1 MLDDWKINWEW
12 RDLPPEVWD
21 FIKAHKF
28 FGMIIPKE
36 YGGLGFSPYAHS
48 EVVRKI
54 SSRSLAAAVTVMVPN
69 SLGPGELLM
78 RFGTKEQQQRWL
90 PRLADGRDIPCFG
103 LTSPEAGSDAASM
116 IDSGIICKGNFE
128 GREVLGLRLNWHK
141 RYITLGPVATLLGL
155 AFKAY
160 DPDHLVGQQ
169 EELGITV
176 ALIPTH
182 LPGVEIG
189 HRHLPAMQV
198 FQNGPNWGRDVFI
211 PMDYIIGGQERLG
224 QGWKM
229 LMTALAAGRGI
240 SLPSLSAAGAAYAA
254 RTTGAYARIR
264 EQFNIPI
271 GKFEGIEEPL
281 ARIAGT
287 AYLLDAARR
296 LTCAALNQGHHPAVI
311 SGIMKLQATER
322 MRIAIDDAMDI
333 HGGKAVIDGPQNYM
347 GNLYRS
353 VPVGIT
359 VEGAN
364 ILTRNLIVFGQGAI
378 RAHPYLLRG
387 DERAR
392 RRRTAPRG
400 STPSTRRS
408 GNMSATASPRCSGPG
423 AAAGAAAC
431 SSPAPDAGEATGFYR
446 QLSRYSS
453 AFALCADMALLTLG
467 GALKRKE
474 MLSAR
479 FGDILSELYLLSAA
493 LKRWQD
499 EGRQAAD
506 FAALEWCMASGF
518 RTIENR
524 FAEILANLPNRFVA
538 VILKFL
544 IQPFGARVLGPSD
557 RVVHQCAQLVL
568 EPSAARDRLTPD
580 LSHVDDDRGVAR
592 LEKAFLLVTGA
603 EDIARKMRAAHI
615 HDWQGGASRRASS
628 RKAEGEQIAAA
639 HEAVAKVIEVD
650 DFAPEALSPIY
661 KKPAD
666 VHQFFQELGETEGG
680 KLMARPVYIIDGS
693 RTPFLKARSGPGPF
707 TPVDLAVQCGRPLLA
722 RQPFAPDAFDQVILG
737 CVNVIA
743 DEMNPARVA
752 ALRLGMGEAMVAF
765 TVQINCGSGMQ
776 SIDTGL
782 SLHPRRRLGSDP
794 GRRRGSAELRAA
806 GLAAAGRALVRGPG
820 RRQGHSAARSGGD
833 RESAPGLFQADH
845 RPRARAD
852 RSDHRTQHGADRRSG
867 RPSLRH
873 HPRAIGCLC
882 GRKPQAAGQRAG
894 ARFSQ
899 GRGRDRVRARRQILR
914 S

>member
-1 MLDDWKINWEW
+1 MSFRRDFITKPIFSWARGVLPSMSDTEREALEAGDVWWDADLFTGNPDWSKLLAYAPATLTDEERAFLHGPVDELCAMLDDWKINWEW
-12 RDLPPEVWD
+12 RDLPHEAWD
-21 FIKAHKF
+21 FIRRHKF

-54 SSRSLAAAVTVMVPN
+54 STRSVTAAVTVMVPN

-116 IDSGIICKGNFE
+116 IDTGIICKGQFE
-128 GREVLGLRLNWHK
+128 GREVIGLRLNWHK

-160 DPDHLVGQQ
+160 DPDHLVGQG
-169 EELGITV
+169 EDLGITV

-189 HRHLPAMQV
+189 KRHLPAMQV

-264 EQFNIPI
+264 EQFGISI
-271 GKFEGIEEPL
+271 SKFEGIEEPL
-281 ARIAGT
+281 ARIAGI
-287 AYLLDAARR
+287 AYQLDAARR

-311 SGIMKLQATER
+311 SGIMKLHATER
-322 MRIAIDDAMDI
+322 LRIAIDDAMDI
-333 HGGKAVIDGPQNYM
+333 HGGKAVIDGPQNYL
-347 GNLYRS
+347 GSLYRS
-353 VPVGIT
+353 IPVAIT

-378 RAHPYLLRG
+378 RAHPYLLLEMNALG
-387 DERAR
+387 EADHAKGLDAFDSAFWKHVGHSFATMFRAW
-392 RRRTAPRG
+392 G
-400 STPSTRRS
+400 RS
-408 GNMSATASPRCSGPG
+408 WSGG
-423 AAAGAAAC
+423 IFA
-431 SSPAPDAGEATGFYR
+431 PAPDAGDATQFYR

-499 EGRQAAD
+499 EGRQQAD

-518 RTIENR
+518 KTIESR
-524 FAEILANLPNRFVA
+524 FAEILGNLPNRFVA
-538 VILKFL
+538 LILKFL
-544 IQPFGARVLGPSD
+544 IQPFGARVLGPTD
-557 RVVHQCAQLVL
+557 QIVHLCAQLVL
-568 EPSAARDRLTPD
+568 SPSAARDRLTAD
-580 LSHVDDDRGVAR
+580 LSHVVDDGGVAR
-592 LEKAFLLVTGA
+592 LEKAFLLVTAA
-603 EDIARKMRAAHI
+603 EDISKKMHAARL
-615 HDWQGGASRRASS
+615 HDWKQAVQKGVITQS
-628 RKAEGEQIAAA
+628 EGEKLAAA
-639 HEAVAKVIEVD
+639 NEAVAKVIEVD

-661 KKPAD
+661 RKAAD
-666 VHQFFQELGETEGG
+666 VHQFFQELGE
-680 KLMARPVYIIDGS
+680 
-693 RTPFLKARSGPGPF
+693 
-707 TPVDLAVQCGRPLLA
+707 Q
-722 RQPFAPDAFDQVILG
+722 
-737 CVNVIA
+737 
-743 DEMNPARVA
+743 
-752 ALRLGMGEAMVAF
+752 
-765 TVQINCGSGMQ
+765 
-776 SIDTGL
+776 
-782 SLHPRRRLGSDP
+782 
-794 GRRRGSAELRAA
+794 RAA
-806 GLAAAGRALVRGPG
+806 
-820 RRQGHSAARSGGD
+820 S
-833 RESAPGLFQADH
+833 
-845 RPRARAD
+845 
-852 RSDHRTQHGADRRSG
+852 
-867 RPSLRH
+867 
-873 HPRAIGCLC
+873 
-882 GRKPQAAGQRAG
+882 
-894 ARFSQ
+894 
-899 GRGRDRVRARRQILR
+899 
-914 S
+914 

>member
-1 MLDDWKINWEW
+1 MSFRRDFISKPIFAFARGAMPAMSDTEREALEAGDVWWDADLFTGNPDWSKLLAVAPAALTEEERAFLNGPVDELCAMLDEWKINWEW
-12 RDLPPEVWD
+12 RDLPPQAWA
-21 FIKAHKF
+21 FIKRHKF

-36 YGGLGFSPYAHS
+36 FGGLGFSPYAHS
-48 EVVRKI
+48 EVVRKL
-54 SSRSLAAAVTVMVPN
+54 SSRSLTAAVTVMVPN

-78 RFGTKEQQQRWL
+78 RFGTTEQQQRWL
-90 PRLADGRDIPCFG
+90 PRLAEGIDIPCFG

-116 IDSGIICKGNFE
+116 VDTGIICKGNFD
-128 GREVLGLRLNWHK
+128 GREVVGLRLNWHK

-160 DPDHLVGQQ
+160 DPDHLVGTE

-176 ALIPTH
+176 ALIPTD
-182 LPGVEIG
+182 LPGVDIG
-189 HRHLPAMQV
+189 RRHLPAMQV

-264 EQFNIPI
+264 EQFGISI

-311 SGIMKLQATER
+311 SGIMKLHATER
-322 MRIAIDDAMDI
+322 MRIVIDDAMDI

-347 GNLYRS
+347 GSLYRA

-378 RAHPYLLRG
+378 RAHPFLLEEMNALGEADRAKGLEGFDKAFWSHVGHSFKTMFRAWGRG
-387 DERAR
+387 WTGGMFA
-392 RRRTAPRG
+392 
-400 STPSTRRS
+400 
-408 GNMSATASPRCSGPG
+408 
-423 AAAGAAAC
+423 
-431 SSPAPDAGEATGFYR
+431 PAPDAGEGTRFYR

-499 EGRQAAD
+499 EGRQRED

-544 IQPFGARVLGPSD
+544 IQPFGAKVTGPSD

-568 EPSAARDRLTPD
+568 EPSAARDRLTAD
-580 LSHVDDDRGVAR
+580 LSAVDDDGGVAR
-592 LEKAFLLVTGA
+592 LEKAFRLVTAA
-603 EDIARKMRAAHI
+603 EDVAKQMRAARL
-615 HDWQGGASRRASS
+615 HDWQEAVKKGVITQAQ
-628 RKAEGEQIAAA
+628 GEKLAAA

-661 KKPAD
+661 RKGAD
-666 VHQFFQELGETEGG
+666 VHQFFQELGE
-680 KLMARPVYIIDGS
+680 
-693 RTPFLKARSGPGPF
+693 
-707 TPVDLAVQCGRPLLA
+707 Q
-722 RQPFAPDAFDQVILG
+722 
-737 CVNVIA
+737 
-743 DEMNPARVA
+743 
-752 ALRLGMGEAMVAF
+752 
-765 TVQINCGSGMQ
+765 
-776 SIDTGL
+776 
-782 SLHPRRRLGSDP
+782 
-794 GRRRGSAELRAA
+794 RAA
-806 GLAAAGRALVRGPG
+806 
-820 RRQGHSAARSGGD
+820 S
-833 RESAPGLFQADH
+833 
-845 RPRARAD
+845 
-852 RSDHRTQHGADRRSG
+852 
-867 RPSLRH
+867 
-873 HPRAIGCLC
+873 
-882 GRKPQAAGQRAG
+882 
-894 ARFSQ
+894 
-899 GRGRDRVRARRQILR
+899 
-914 S
+914 

>member
-1 MLDDWKINWEW
+1 MSFRRDYVTKPIFSWARGVLPTMSDTEREALEAGDVWWDADLFTGNPDWSKLLAFAPARLTDEEQAFLHGPVDELCRMLDEWKINWEW
-12 RDLPPEVWD
+12 RDLPPEVWA
-21 FIKAHKF
+21 FIKARKF

-36 YGGLGFSPYAHS
+36 FGGLGFSPYAHS

-54 SSRSLAAAVTVMVPN
+54 SSRSLTAAVTVMVPN

-78 RFGTKEQQQRWL
+78 RFGTKEQQDKWL
-90 PRLADGRDIPCFG
+90 PRLASGQDIPCFG

-116 IDSGIICKGNFE
+116 IDTGIICKGNFE

-160 DPDHLVGQQ
+160 DPDHLVGCE

-182 LPGVEIG
+182 LPGVSIG

-211 PMDYIIGGQERLG
+211 PLDYIIGGQERLG

-264 EQFNIPI
+264 EQFGISI
-271 GKFEGIEEPL
+271 SKFEGIEEPL

-296 LTCAALNQGHHPAVI
+296 LTCAALNEGHHPAVI
-311 SGIMKLQATER
+311 SGIMKLHATER

-333 HGGKAVIDGPQNYM
+333 HGGKAVIDGPQNYL
-347 GNLYRS
+347 GGLYRS

-378 RAHPYLLRG
+378 RAHPYLLQEMNALGEPDRDKG
-387 DERAR
+387 LTAFDTAFWKHVGHSFATMFRAW
-392 RRRTAPRG
+392 G
-400 STPSTRRS
+400 RS
-408 GNMSATASPRCSGPG
+408 WSFGLFA
-423 AAAGAAAC
+423 
-431 SSPAPDAGEATGFYR
+431 PAPDAGDATEFYR

-453 AFALCADMALLTLG
+453 AFALSADMALLTLG

-499 EGRQAAD
+499 EGRQKED
-506 FAALEWCMASGF
+506 IPALQWCMASGF
-518 RTIENR
+518 KTIENR
-524 FAEILANLPNRFVA
+524 FAEIFANLPNRPVA
-538 VILKFL
+538 WLLKFL
-544 IQPFGARVLGPSD
+544 IQPFGARVTGPSD
-557 RVVHQCAQLVL
+557 RVVQQCAQLVL
-568 EPSAARDRLTPD
+568 SPSVARDRLTPD
-580 LSHVDDDRGVAR
+580 LAFVEDDGGIAR
-592 LEKAFLLVTGA
+592 LEKAFRLVTEA
-603 EDIARKMRAAHI
+603 EDAAKQLRAARL
-615 HDWQGGASRRASS
+615 HDWKEAVKKGVITEAD
-628 RKAEGEQIAAA
+628 GEKLAAA

-661 KKPAD
+661 KKSAD
-666 VHQFFQELGETEGG
+666 VHQFFQELGE
-680 KLMARPVYIIDGS
+680 
-693 RTPFLKARSGPGPF
+693 
-707 TPVDLAVQCGRPLLA
+707 Q
-722 RQPFAPDAFDQVILG
+722 
-737 CVNVIA
+737 
-743 DEMNPARVA
+743 
-752 ALRLGMGEAMVAF
+752 
-765 TVQINCGSGMQ
+765 
-776 SIDTGL
+776 
-782 SLHPRRRLGSDP
+782 
-794 GRRRGSAELRAA
+794 RAA
-806 GLAAAGRALVRGPG
+806 
-820 RRQGHSAARSGGD
+820 S
-833 RESAPGLFQADH
+833 
-845 RPRARAD
+845 
-852 RSDHRTQHGADRRSG
+852 
-867 RPSLRH
+867 
-873 HPRAIGCLC
+873 
-882 GRKPQAAGQRAG
+882 
-894 ARFSQ
+894 
-899 GRGRDRVRARRQILR
+899 
-914 S
+914 

>member
-1 MLDDWKINWEW
+1 MSFRRDYMTKPIFSWARGVLPTMSDTEREALEAGDVWWDADLFTGNPDWSKLLAFAPARLTEEEQAFLHGPVDELCRMLDEWKINWEW
-12 RDLPPEVWD
+12 RDLPPEVWA
-21 FIKAHKF
+21 FIKAKKF

-54 SSRSLAAAVTVMVPN
+54 SSRSLTAAVTVMVPN

-78 RFGTKEQQQRWL
+78 RFGTKEQQDKWL
-90 PRLADGRDIPCFG
+90 PRLASGQDIPCFG

-116 IDSGIICKGNFE
+116 IDTGIICKGNFE

-160 DPDHLVGQQ
+160 DPDHLVGSE

-182 LPGVEIG
+182 LPGVSIG

-198 FQNGPNWGRDVFI
+198 FQNGPNWGKDVFI
-211 PMDYIIGGQERLG
+211 PLDYIIGGEARLG

-254 RTTGAYARIR
+254 RTTGAYARVR
-264 EQFNIPI
+264 EQFGISI
-271 GKFEGIEEPL
+271 SKFEGIEEPL

-296 LTCAALNQGHHPAVI
+296 LTCAALNEGHHPAVI
-311 SGIMKLQATER
+311 SGIMKLHATER

-333 HGGKAVIDGPQNYM
+333 HGGKAVIDGPQNYL
-347 GNLYRS
+347 GGLYRS

-378 RAHPYLLRG
+378 RAHPYLLLEMNALGETDRDKG
-387 DERAR
+387 LTAFDTAFWKHIGHSFATMFRAW
-392 RRRTAPRG
+392 G
-400 STPSTRRS
+400 RS
-408 GNMSATASPRCSGPG
+408 WSFGMFA
-423 AAAGAAAC
+423 
-431 SSPAPDAGEATGFYR
+431 PAPDAGDATEFYR

-499 EGRQAAD
+499 EGRQKED
-506 FAALEWCMASGF
+506 LPALEWCMASGF
-518 RTIENR
+518 KTIENR
-524 FAEILANLPNRFVA
+524 FAEIFANLPNRPVA
-538 VILKFL
+538 WLLKFL
-544 IQPFGARVLGPSD
+544 VQPFGARVTGPTD
-557 RVVHQCAQLVL
+557 RVVQQCAQLVL
-568 EPSAARDRLTPD
+568 SPSAARDRLTPD
-580 LSHVDDDRGVAR
+580 LAFVEDDGGIAR
-592 LEKAFLLVTGA
+592 LEKAFRLVTEA
-603 EDIARKMRAAHI
+603 EDAAKQLRAARL
-615 HDWQGGASRRASS
+615 HDWKEAVKKGVITEAD
-628 RKAEGEQIAAA
+628 GEKLAAA

-661 KKPAD
+661 KKSAD
-666 VHQFFQELGETEGG
+666 VHQFFQELGE
-680 KLMARPVYIIDGS
+680 
-693 RTPFLKARSGPGPF
+693 
-707 TPVDLAVQCGRPLLA
+707 Q
-722 RQPFAPDAFDQVILG
+722 
-737 CVNVIA
+737 
-743 DEMNPARVA
+743 
-752 ALRLGMGEAMVAF
+752 
-765 TVQINCGSGMQ
+765 
-776 SIDTGL
+776 
-782 SLHPRRRLGSDP
+782 
-794 GRRRGSAELRAA
+794 RAA
-806 GLAAAGRALVRGPG
+806 
-820 RRQGHSAARSGGD
+820 S
-833 RESAPGLFQADH
+833 
-845 RPRARAD
+845 
-852 RSDHRTQHGADRRSG
+852 
-867 RPSLRH
+867 
-873 HPRAIGCLC
+873 
-882 GRKPQAAGQRAG
+882 
-894 ARFSQ
+894 
-899 GRGRDRVRARRQILR
+899 
-914 S
+914 

>member
-1 MLDDWKINWEW
+1 MRTSAMSFRREFITKPIFSWARGVLPSMSDTEREALEAGDVWWDADLFTGNPDWLKLLAYAPATLTDEERAFLHGPVDELCAMLDDWKINWEW

-21 FIKAHKF
+21 FIRREKF

-36 YGGLGFSPYAHS
+36 FGGLGFSPYAHS

-54 SSRSLAAAVTVMVPN
+54 SSRSLTAAVTVMVPN

-78 RFGTKEQQQRWL
+78 RFGTKDQQQQWL
-90 PRLADGRDIPCFG
+90 PRLADGREIPCFG

-160 DPDHLVGQQ
+160 DPDHLVGSQD
-169 EELGITV
+169 ELGITV

-189 HRHLPAMQV
+189 RRHLPSMQV
-198 FQNGPNWGRDVFI
+198 FQNGPNRGRDVFI

-264 EQFNIPI
+264 EQFNVPI

-296 LTCAALNQGHHPAVI
+296 LTCAALNQGRHPAVI
-311 SGIMKLQATER
+311 SGIMKLHATER

-333 HGGKAVIDGPQNYM
+333 HGGKAVIDGPQNYL

-378 RAHPYLLRG
+378 RAHPYLLEEMNALGDSDHARG
-387 DERAR
+387 LDAFDKAFWKHIGHSITTMFRAW
-392 RRRTAPRG
+392 G
-400 STPSTRRS
+400 RS
-408 GNMSATASPRCSGPG
+408 WTGG
-423 AAAGAAAC
+423 AFA
-431 SSPAPDAGEATGFYR
+431 PAPDAGDATRFYR

-499 EGRQAAD
+499 EGRQGAD

-538 VILKFL
+538 VVLKFL
-544 IQPFGARVLGPSD
+544 VQPLGIRRHGPRD
-557 RVVHQCAQLVL
+557 ALTRQCADILL
-568 EPSAARDRLTPD
+568 EPSETRERLTPD
-580 LSHVDDDRGVAR
+580 LYIDDADDGLAR
-592 LEKAFLLVTGA
+592 LERAF
-603 EDIARKMRAAHI
+603 RAV
-615 HDWQGGASRRASS
+615 
-628 RKAEGEQIAAA
+628 AAA
-639 HEAVAKVIEVD
+639 APVTKKMHEAKIRDWREAKEKGVINSVEAKEMEAMSDALAMAIDVD
-650 DFAPEALSPIY
+650 DFAPEELV
-661 KKPAD
+661 PA
-666 VHQFFQELGETEGG
+666 GG
-680 KLMARPVYIIDGS
+680 I
-693 RTPFLKARSGPGPF
+693 RTKR
-707 TPVDLAVQCGRPLLA
+707 
-722 RQPFAPDAFDQVILG
+722 APA
-737 CVNVIA
+737 
-743 DEMNPARVA
+743 
-752 ALRLGMGEAMVAF
+752 
-765 TVQINCGSGMQ
+765 
-776 SIDTGL
+776 
-782 SLHPRRRLGSDP
+782 
-794 GRRRGSAELRAA
+794 
-806 GLAAAGRALVRGPG
+806 
-820 RRQGHSAARSGGD
+820 
-833 RESAPGLFQADH
+833 SAP
-845 RPRARAD
+845 
-852 RSDHRTQHGADRRSG
+852 
-867 RPSLRH
+867 
-873 HPRAIGCLC
+873 
-882 GRKPQAAGQRAG
+882 AAKA
-894 ARFSQ
+894 S
-899 GRGRDRVRARRQILR
+899 
-914 S
+914 

>member
-1 MLDDWKINWEW
+1 MSFRRDFISKPIFSWARGVLPAMSDTEREALEAGDVWWDADLFTGNPDWSKLLAVAPATLTEEEQAFLNGPVDELCAMLDEWKINWEW
-12 RDLPPEVWD
+12 RDLPPEAWA
-21 FIKAHKF
+21 FIKRHKF

-36 YGGLGFSPYAHS
+36 FGGLGFSPYAHS
-48 EVVRKI
+48 EVVRKL
-54 SSRSLAAAVTVMVPN
+54 SSRSLTAAVTVMVPN

-78 RFGTKEQQQRWL
+78 RFGTKEQQDRWL
-90 PRLADGRDIPCFG
+90 PRLAEGADIPCFG

-116 IDSGIICKGNFE
+116 VDTGIICKGNFE

-169 EELGITV
+169 EDLGITV

-189 HRHLPAMQV
+189 RRHLPAMQV

-264 EQFNIPI
+264 EQFGISI

-311 SGIMKLQATER
+311 SGIMKLHATER

-333 HGGKAVIDGPQNYM
+333 HGGKAVIDGPQNYL

-378 RAHPYLLRG
+378 RAHPFLL
-387 DERAR
+387 DEMNALGEADRAKGLDAFDKAFWNHVGHSFKTMFR
-392 RRRTAPRG
+392 AWG
-400 STPSTRRS
+400 RS
-408 GNMSATASPRCSGPG
+408 WSGG
-423 AAAGAAAC
+423 LFA
-431 SSPAPDAGEATGFYR
+431 PAPDAGEATRFYR

-499 EGRQAAD
+499 EGRQQAD

-544 IQPFGARVLGPSD
+544 IQPFGARVTRPVRPRRAS
-557 RVVHQCAQLVL
+557 
-568 EPSAARDRLTPD
+568 
-580 LSHVDDDRGVAR
+580 
-592 LEKAFLLVTGA
+592 
-603 EDIARKMRAAHI
+603 MRAA
-615 HDWQGGASRRASS
+615 
-628 RKAEGEQIAAA
+628 
-639 HEAVAKVIEVD
+639 
-650 DFAPEALSPIY
+650 
-661 KKPAD
+661 
-666 VHQFFQELGETEGG
+666 
-680 KLMARPVYIIDGS
+680 
-693 RTPFLKARSGPGPF
+693 
-707 TPVDLAVQCGRPLLA
+707 
-722 RQPFAPDAFDQVILG
+722 
-737 CVNVIA
+737 
-743 DEMNPARVA
+743 
-752 ALRLGMGEAMVAF
+752 
-765 TVQINCGSGMQ
+765 
-776 SIDTGL
+776 
-782 SLHPRRRLGSDP
+782 
-794 GRRRGSAELRAA
+794 
-806 GLAAAGRALVRGPG
+806 
-820 RRQGHSAARSGGD
+820 
-833 RESAPGLFQADH
+833 
-845 RPRARAD
+845 
-852 RSDHRTQHGADRRSG
+852 
-867 RPSLRH
+867 
-873 HPRAIGCLC
+873 
-882 GRKPQAAGQRAG
+882 RAG
-894 ARFSQ
+894 AVGGARPADGGSVACRRRWRRRPAGKGVPAGHGG
-899 GRGRDRVRARRQILR
+899 GRYFQTDARRAPA
-914 S
+914 